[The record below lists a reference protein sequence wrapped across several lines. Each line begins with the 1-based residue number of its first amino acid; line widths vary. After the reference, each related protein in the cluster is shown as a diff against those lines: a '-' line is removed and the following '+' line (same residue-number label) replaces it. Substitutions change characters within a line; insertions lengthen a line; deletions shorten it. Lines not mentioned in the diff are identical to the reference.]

1 MQQNMI
7 NNCMKHFIYK
17 TTHINGKYYIGRHST
32 VNIDDG
38 YIGSGKWPK
47 SIKDKSELT
56 REILEYAPDEATLKL
71 KEALYLAEHYGKP
84 QCMNLTL
91 DPIGFDSVTN
101 PMKNPEI
108 TAKISGE
115 NHWSNVDPEK
125 FKEAFAG
132 DNHWLNKNPTRREE
146 FIKNHPNKDGRN
158 AKLAYARGTHNSIAN
173 NPSTVNAANGT
184 HHWQNGKSPNYQGKL
199 NKKLVKEGVHNFL
212 GPELNQKRI
221 DEGTHNFVGSAANL
235 KMLAE
240 GKHPSQKKQTCE
252 HCSKTTSAGMYTR
265 WHGAKCKNNQESQ

>member
-1 MQQNMI
+1 MI

-17 TTHINGKYYIGRHST
+17 TTHVNGKYYIGRHST
-32 VNIDDG
+32 DDIDDG
-38 YIGSGKWPK
+38 YLGSGKWV
-47 SIKDKSELT
+47 SQIKQKENLN
-56 REILEYAPDEATLKL
+56 REILEFVDSFELL
-71 KEALYLAEHYGKP
+71 VEKENQYLTEHYGKLD
-84 QCMNLTL
+84 CMNMSNASTGWSTG
-91 DPIGFDSVTN
+91 DAN
-101 PMKNPEI
+101 PMKNSEVA
-108 TAKISGE
+108 AKLS
-115 NHWSNVDPEK
+115 
-125 FKEAFAG
+125 G
-132 DNHWLNKNPTRREE
+132 DNHWTVNNSDGVEKIRQTQLALVEQGIHQFQGDSN
-146 FIKNHPNKDGRN
+146 PNKDGRN